1 MYKKIILMF
10 AACLLAA
17 CSTVGVKNIPSGA
30 RGHKRV
36 DYFAGGRQQVAFKV
50 VAQLSDGY
58 LQGVLRVKKVGP
70 DDYDVLLLGEGAY
83 KYMEAVVSS
92 SGVAYKHLFKDAD
105 TPFARGRINQ
115 FLQLLL
121 ADAGTFSGYRV
132 KNGEEI
138 LTYKNKEGKT
148 RLLYKEGATY
158 PAAAESS
165 TLLSKAELTYD
176 EYAPV
181 DADGALE
188 IPHVAVYRVGGI
200 TLDLTLIS
208 VR

>member
-1 MYKKIILMF
+1 M
-10 AACLLAA
+10 
-17 CSTVGVKNIPSGA
+17 
-30 RGHKRV
+30 
-36 DYFAGGRQQVAFKV
+36 AFKV

-121 ADAGTFSGYRV
+121 AANVIPPGTFSGYRV
-132 KNGEEI
+132 KNGEEF
-138 LTYKNKEGKT
+138 LTYKNKEGKP
-148 RLLYKEGATY
+148 RLSYKEGAKY
-158 PAAAESS
+158 PSAAESS
-165 TLLSKAELTYD
+165 ALLSKAELSYD